1 MGSSQ
6 SIVDNQAF
14 YIITRPQI
22 VRNSAKSPPISKDVR
37 ATVYQ
42 YLNSYVFQQQV
53 QADLNAYFEN
63 KRVIK
68 VMIHSVTATDSRF
81 VKIRGRILVLKPA
94 LLKNDEYSI
103 AKVRSVLHRLI
114 PAASQEVKYPRKG
127 YGIALGPNKEQIGLR
142 FYKLAT
148 VTRMVTQK

>member
-22 VRNSAKSPPISKDVR
+22 VRNSSKSPHITKDVR
-37 ATVYQ
+37 GCVYQ

-53 QADLNAYFEN
+53 QADLNAYFE
-63 KRVIK
+63 KTRVIK

-81 VKIRGRILVLKPA
+81 VKIRGRILVLKPG
-94 LLKNDEYSI
+94 LLNNGDYSI
-103 AKVRSVLHRLI
+103 AKVRSALHRLI
-114 PAASQEVKYPRKG
+114 PAASQAVKYPRKG
-127 YGIALGPNKEQIGLR
+127 YGVALGPNKEHIGLR

-148 VTRMVTQK
+148 ITKMVAQK